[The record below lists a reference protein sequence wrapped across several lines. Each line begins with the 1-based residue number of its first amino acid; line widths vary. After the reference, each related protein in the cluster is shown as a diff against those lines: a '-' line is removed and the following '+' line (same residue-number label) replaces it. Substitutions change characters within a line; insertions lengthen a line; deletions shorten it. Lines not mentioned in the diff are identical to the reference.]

1 MKLSLRKHGINS
13 LTRNVINSLG
23 NKNLWRFSLRKH
35 GRNPLGM
42 KKESLREI
50 HENFMD
56 ETWNKSIGMNK
67 EPLKVIDE
75 NFSE

>member
-1 MKLSLRKHGINS
+1 
-13 LTRNVINSLG
+13 
-23 NKNLWRFSLRKH
+23 
-35 GRNPLGM
+35 M